1 MVDDGIVL
9 ACVINA
15 KSLLSS
21 AIRTQDSGY
30 FSKRSF
36 DGGMKSESLA
46 SFRAFRVW
54 MSRGE
59 AGEFPALNQE
69 GEESDKSRA
78 EQRWCEANS
87 LSFIRLREIGLYNG
101 NPTYFLKEFE
111 ADPTWQLVMKI
122 ILAGA
127 FYSIPTTL
135 FPLPS

>member
-87 LSFIRLREIGLYNG
+87 LSFIRLRECWRFLSGLASWCTRSG
-101 NPTYFLKEFE
+101 FE
-111 ADPTWQLVMKI
+111 SSRSDC
-122 ILAGA
+122 
-127 FYSIPTTL
+127 TTETRRT
-135 FPLPS
+135 S